1 MWQKIAAPGG
11 IASNAHLSVAV
22 HDGTTEVLT
31 CVGGWGG
38 GQLYYATLDSPSKA
52 TWSGPVTTD
61 SVTHPSWDF
70 FPGQSAIFGK
80 CKTPTSC
87 DAGVHHLGAFPS
99 LAACQ
104 AVVNA
109 TTSFKVASYTY
120 QHNVRSPAA
129 SAHALHIHAPRMHRA
144 CTAHAPRMHREHTVR
159 TLPAHCAC
167 R

>member
-1 MWQKIAAPGG
+1 M
-11 IASNAHLSVAV
+11 

-38 GQLYYATLDSPSKA
+38 GQMYYAALDSPSHA

-61 SVTHPSWDF
+61 NETHTSWRF
-70 FPGQSAIFGK
+70 FPGQSDVWGK

-87 DAGVHHLGAFPS
+87 DAGVHPLGAFGS

-104 AVVNA
+104 AAVNA

-129 SAHALHIHAPRMHRA
+129 FARRM
-144 CTAHAPRMHREHTVR
+144 
-159 TLPAHCAC
+159 
-167 R
+167 